1 MRARKILQRAA
12 CVALVF
18 LLASAAAADKV
29 MPNVPDWNQP
39 NNYAAATAGL
49 NWNDAPQWCSP
60 TAGADLMG
68 YWEDQKGT
76 VGLTDQQVAPLS
88 SVFPNP
94 PNNPPA
100 TPAFQQGLW
109 HDGTIELGWFMNT
122 GGWQGMPVPQMFPPF
137 AGVTGLINIGPGA
150 LAYAAGAWND
160 PGGLTKVAYPA
171 ATTVKD
177 NAFNALMWAN
187 YKAEIDAN
195 RPVLVSFEFWLDD
208 SAAGPG
214 LLGTKIVDG
223 QTVEMW
229 ALNPLGTGH
238 TVCGVGYEDPTPL
251 LPWSGDEEMVVQD
264 TWGTTGLY
272 VAAPI
277 WAVPGWWLQ
286 NDYITIPEPMTLGLL
301 CLGGLALI
309 RRRRG

>member
-1 MRARKILQRAA
+1 MRARKILQGAA

-18 LLASAAAADKV
+18 LFASPAAADKV

-49 NWNDAPQWCSP
+49 NLNDCPQWCSP
-60 TAGADLMG
+60 TAAADLMG
-68 YWEDQKGT
+68 YWDDQRGCA
-76 VGLTDQQVAPLS
+76 GLTDGVPAA
-88 SVFPNP
+88 VFPSP
-94 PNNPPA
+94 PNQNPCW
-100 TPAFQQGLW
+100 QQGLW
-109 HDGTIELGWFMNT
+109 HDGTVELGWFMNT
-122 GGWQGMPVPQMFPPF
+122 GLWQGMVPAPPTFPPF
-137 AGVTGLINIGPGA
+137 AGVTALINIGPGA
-150 LAYAAGAWND
+150 RAYALGAWND

-171 ATTVKD
+171 ATNVVE

-214 LLGTKIVDG
+214 LLGTKVVDG

-229 ALNPLGTGH
+229 ALNPFGTGH

-251 LPWSGDEEMVVQD
+251 NPWSGDEEMVVQD
-264 TWGTTGLY
+264 TWGSTGLY

-277 WAVPGWWLQ
+277 HAWVGWWQQ

-301 CLGGLALI
+301 GLGGLALI